1 MNKGLKKIIAI
12 FTIILLIG
20 IGLSPISTSKNI
32 EKKQETSTLEV
43 IYFENGE
50 MKELSLK
57 KDSFDR
63 LISLLTDFV
72 QSILSNK
79 ENTEEIIESIDQLNQ
94 NNIPFITSI
103 INFIKNRFSNRNTI
117 FSLFKK
123 TFVISQGWNY
133 NFNIYKNSRFE
144 IKRNGF
150 SMFHYVRGSRSGG
163 ESKTL
168 ILSPDTMFSSKS
180 ANLITGRQ
188 TGFMIKP
195 TGIFIHESKMF
206 PKTSYTFFIG
216 FSNLATTKGQK
227 HLKINLPLL

>member
-117 FSLFKK
+117 F
-123 TFVISQGWNY
+123 
-133 NFNIYKNSRFE
+133 
-144 IKRNGF
+144 
-150 SMFHYVRGSRSGG
+150 
-163 ESKTL
+163 
-168 ILSPDTMFSSKS
+168 
-180 ANLITGRQ
+180 
-188 TGFMIKP
+188 
-195 TGIFIHESKMF
+195 
-206 PKTSYTFFIG
+206 
-216 FSNLATTKGQK
+216 
-227 HLKINLPLL
+227 